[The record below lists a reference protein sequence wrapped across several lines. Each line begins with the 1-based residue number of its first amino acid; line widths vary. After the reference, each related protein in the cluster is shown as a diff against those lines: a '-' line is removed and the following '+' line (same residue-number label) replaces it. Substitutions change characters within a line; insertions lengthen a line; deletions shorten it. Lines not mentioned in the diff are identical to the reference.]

1 MEREIPIINLLVKE
15 KRKKLKITQEAFTKI
30 INKSIA
36 TVRRY
41 DTGDIIPENTLIL
54 ICDKLNLSIY
64 ELAIEQ
70 KKENLE
76 KGIDNYSE
84 FVKKYDKSKLF
95 DILDFSKEN
104 PFEEYHKERI
114 ETIASKLS
122 ILYSILYNDFY
133 DNLTQD
139 VIKHQRFDLKSKE
152 YITSSEFENDKIII
166 KEVLKFENESVEER
180 IVDIFKISNVEKMFE
195 SLQEFFNIKLIAMR
209 KLKLRQDKFEKP
221 WPQKNNLKNFH

>member
-15 KRKKLKITQEAFTKI
+15 KRKKLKITQETFTKI

-76 KGIDNYSE
+76 KGTDNYDE

-139 VIKHQRFDLKSKE
+139 VVKHQRFDLKSKE
-152 YITSSEFENDKIII
+152 YICSELENDKIII
-166 KEVLKFENESVEER
+166 KEVSKFENESVEER
-180 IVDIFKISNVEKMFE
+180 IVDIFKISNIEDIFE

-209 KLKLRQDKFEKP
+209 KLKLRQDKFEKTLIS
-221 WPQKNNLKNFH
+221 KK